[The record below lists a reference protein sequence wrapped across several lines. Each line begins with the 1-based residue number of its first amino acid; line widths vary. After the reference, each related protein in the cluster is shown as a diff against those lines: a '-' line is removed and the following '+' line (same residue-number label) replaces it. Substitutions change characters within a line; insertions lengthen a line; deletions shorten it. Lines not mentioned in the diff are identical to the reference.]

1 MVAFC
6 LEVTAPKSVS
16 LPTGP
21 SELHR
26 NPICC
31 HWARPDRTETRFAAS
46 TAGAPDV
53 FPDVEPRSMAEFLLY
68 RLAAFHHLSPSAF
81 LALPLPRRSM
91 WVPAL
96 RECSSNA
103 APARPSPPR
112 NPSRLAPSGS
122 RRRSPARRSPRR
134 IAHRDVGVAD
144 PAGHGRRGWPRAPVP
159 GHRPCTRPTAVG
171 YDRWPVGR
179 GVHRPDE
186 APGRPPTSKTVH
198 IPTTQVQPRASPK

>member
-31 HWARPDRTETRFAAS
+31 HWARTDRTETRFAAS

-53 FPDVEPRSMAEFLLY
+53 FPDVELRSMAEFLLC
-68 RLAAFHHLSPSAF
+68 RLAAFHHLSLSAF
-81 LALPLPRRSM
+81 LALPLPRCSM

-103 APARPSPPR
+103 VSAHPPPR
-112 NPSRLAPSGS
+112 NPSRTALSGP
-122 RRRSPARRSPRR
+122 RRRSPARRSPWRNS
-134 IAHRDVGVAD
+134 A
-144 PAGHGRRGWPRAPVP
+144 PRCW
-159 GHRPCTRPTAVG
+159 GCGPCGTRTAWLASHARARSPPMHAATVVG
-171 YDRWPVGR
+171 YDR
-179 GVHRPDE
+179 
-186 APGRPPTSKTVH
+186 
-198 IPTTQVQPRASPK
+198 

>member
-6 LEVTAPKSVS
+6 LEATAPKSVS
-16 LPTGP
+16 LPSGP

-31 HWARPDRTETRFAAS
+31 HWARPDRTEARFAAS
-46 TAGAPDV
+46 TAGTPDV
-53 FPDVEPRSMAEFLLY
+53 FPDVEPRSMVELLPVPPGRPPPLEPQ
-68 RLAAFHHLSPSAF
+68 RLLGPPIPV
-81 LALPLPRRSM
+81 PLDVGTS
-91 WVPAL
+91 L
-96 RECSSNA
+96 RDYSSNA
-103 APARPSPPR
+103 VPAHPPPR

-134 IAHRDVGVAD
+134 IAPRVVGVAD
-144 PAGHGRRGWPRAPVP
+144 PAGHGRRGWPRTPAP
-159 GHRPCTRPTAVG
+159 GHRPCTRPTVVG
-171 YDRWPVGR
+171 YDRWSVGR

>member
-31 HWARPDRTETRFAAS
+31 HWARTDRTETRFAAS

-53 FPDVEPRSMAEFLLY
+53 FPDVELRSMAEFLPVPTGRPPPLELQ
-68 RLAAFHHLSPSAF
+68 RLRGPPIPV
-81 LALPLPRRSM
+81 PLDVGTS
-91 WVPAL
+91 L
-96 RECSSNA
+96 RDYSSNA
-103 APARPSPPR
+103 VPAHPPPR
-112 NPSRLAPSGS
+112 NPSRLALSGP

-134 IAHRDVGVAD
+134 IAPRVVGVAD
-144 PAGHGRRGWPRAPVP
+144 PAGHGRRGWPRTPAP

-179 GVHRPDE
+179 EVHRPDE

-198 IPTTQVQPRASPK
+198 IPMTQVQPRASPK